1 MKKIIDNSSN
11 TLSENLE
18 ELAKVET
25 VEEVKQ
31 LDTNL
36 VDSVE
41 EDISTTENKE
51 KVVEKNEIEE
61 FTNNVEE
68 VNLDDLEKDAEPVKT
83 ESKKDELEEV
93 NLTFDEE
100 DAITLKNPNEIYLDI
115 YRQAREKAK
124 KAKQEA
130 IKAYLEAKRIK
141 ELYMLEIVDSSEDES
156 DSDEES
162 GDEEDELFSE
172 N

>member
-1 MKKIIDNSSN
+1 MDSTEKGCRTKKI
-11 TLSENLE
+11 
-18 ELAKVET
+18 K
-25 VEEVKQ
+25 
-31 LDTNL
+31 
-36 VDSVE
+36 
-41 EDISTTENKE
+41 

-162 GDEEDELFSE
+162 VDEEDELFSE

>member
-1 MKKIIDNSSN
+1 MIYQLQKIEEQVN
-11 TLSENLE
+11 EN
-18 ELAKVET
+18 
-25 VEEVKQ
+25 
-31 LDTNL
+31 
-36 VDSVE
+36 
-41 EDISTTENKE
+41 
-51 KVVEKNEIEE
+51 NEISE
-61 FTNNVEE
+61 FTDKFKE
-68 VNLDDLEKDAEPVKT
+68 VNLDDLEKEEETNQSEKNN
-83 ESKKDELEEV
+83 DELQEV

-162 GDEEDELFSE
+162 VDEEDELFSE

>member
-1 MKKIIDNSSN
+1 MESNQPEKKN
-11 TLSENLE
+11 
-18 ELAKVET
+18 
-25 VEEVKQ
+25 
-31 LDTNL
+31 
-36 VDSVE
+36 
-41 EDISTTENKE
+41 
-51 KVVEKNEIEE
+51 
-61 FTNNVEE
+61 
-68 VNLDDLEKDAEPVKT
+68 
-83 ESKKDELEEV
+83 DELQEV
-93 NLTFDEE
+93 NLTFDEN

-156 DSDEES
+156 ESEEES
-162 GDEEDELFSE
+162 GEEEEDELFSE

>member
-1 MKKIIDNSSN
+1 MEKKN
-11 TLSENLE
+11 E
-18 ELAKVET
+18 EL
-25 VEEVKQ
+25 Q
-31 LDTNL
+31 
-36 VDSVE
+36 
-41 EDISTTENKE
+41 
-51 KVVEKNEIEE
+51 
-61 FTNNVEE
+61 
-68 VNLDDLEKDAEPVKT
+68 
-83 ESKKDELEEV
+83 EV

-156 DSDEES
+156 DSEDDSEQDEEN
-162 GDEEDELFSE
+162 ELFSE